1 MNNKP
6 AFFDFHRDND
16 LEIPSSEDAVI
27 TDFTVVASCAFSDNS
42 EEAKNR
48 KTKAGQVREFIAA
61 EKNRPFSIKQKILD
75 FISLK

>member
-16 LEIPSSEDAVI
+16 LETPSLEDAVI
-27 TDFTVVASCAFSDNS
+27 TDFTVVASCVFSDES

-48 KTKAGQVREFIAA
+48 KIKAGQVREFIAA
-61 EKNRPFSIKQKILD
+61 GKNRTLSIKQKILD